1 MRWYVKTAL
10 EGLRIGVCLFLK
22 LTTLV
27 VWMSSVIGTFGL
39 LVLLLMKLTGYDGL
53 IPWFLIISP
62 IVFFG
67 IGGMIEAFEINLF

>member
-1 MRWYVKTAL
+1 MRWYVKTTL

-22 LTTLV
+22 LTTFV
-27 VWMSSVIGTFGL
+27 VWMASIIGMFGL
-39 LVLLLMKLTGYDGL
+39 FVLLLMKLTGYDGL

-67 IGGMIEAFEINLF
+67 VGGIVEAFEIHLL

>member
-22 LTTLV
+22 LITLV
-27 VWMSSVIGTFGL
+27 VWMSSVIGMFGL
-39 LVLLLMKLTGYDGL
+39 FVLLLMKLMGYDGL
-53 IPWFLIISP
+53 VPWFLIISP

-67 IGGMIEAFEINLF
+67 IGGMVEAFEINLF